1 MAIISNGT
9 TIANAGAFN
18 ASLGSQVLIKSITA
32 SSDSTISFVDGAS
45 SVVFDNTYPIYVFK
59 FINIHPATDGADL
72 TFNGSTDGGSNYNTT
87 KTTTSF
93 YGYHNEGDSAAA
105 VAYEGSHDVA
115 QSTGYCQIGGDALGA
130 DNDQSCSG
138 TMFIFSPSS
147 TTFVKHFIVN
157 MNTLTEADY
166 SVNQYTAGYMNTTS
180 AVDAVDFKMSS
191 GNIDSG
197 TIKLYGIKDS

>member
-1 MAIISNGT
+1 MALVKYNNNSISSVT
-9 TIANAGAFN
+9 ALDSIASG
-18 ASLGSQVLIKSITA
+18 SLVLLATNNITSGVA
-32 SSDSTISFVDGAS
+32 SSSFTSNIDSTY
-45 SVVFDNTYPIYVFK
+45 NTYMFK
-59 FINIHPATDGADL
+59 FINIHPATDSADL

-87 KTTTSF
+87 KTTTTF

-105 VAYEGSHDVA
+105 LSYEAEHDIA
-115 QSTGYCQIGGDALGA
+115 QGTGYCQIGGDALGA

-157 MNTLTEADY
+157 MNTLTGADY
-166 SVNQYTAGYMNTTS
+166 SVNEYTAGYMNTTS
-180 AVDAVDFKMSS
+180 AVDAVDFKMST

-197 TIKLYGIKDS
+197 VIKMYGLRES

>member
-9 TIANAGAFN
+9 TIANAGAFSVN
-18 ASLGSQVLIKSITA
+18 LGSQVLIKTITA

-138 TMFIFSPSS
+138 TIRAQ
-147 TTFVKHFIVN
+147 
-157 MNTLTEADY
+157 L
-166 SVNQYTAGYMNTTS
+166 
-180 AVDAVDFKMSS
+180 
-191 GNIDSG
+191 
-197 TIKLYGIKDS
+197 L

>member
-1 MAIISNGT
+1 MALVKYNNNSISSVTALDSLPAGGLNLLAT
-9 TIANAGAFN
+9 NTITSG
-18 ASLGSQVLIKSITA
+18 VA
-32 SSDSTISFVDGAS
+32 SSSFTSNIDSTY
-45 SVVFDNTYPIYVFK
+45 NTYMFK

-87 KTTTSF
+87 KTTTTF

-105 VAYEGSHDVA
+105 LAYEALHDVA
-115 QSTGYCQIGGDALGA
+115 QSTGYCQIGGDAIGA

-157 MNTLTEADY
+157 MNTLTNADY
-166 SVNQYTAGYMNTTS
+166 SVNEYTAGYMNTTS
-180 AVDAVDFKMSS
+180 AVNAVDFKMDT

-197 TIKLYGIKDS
+197 VIKMYGLRES

>member
-1 MAIISNGT
+1 MALVKYNNNSISAVTALDSVPSGDMVLLATN
-9 TIANAGAFN
+9 TITSG
-18 ASLGSQVLIKSITA
+18 V
-32 SSDSTISFVDGAS
+32 SSSSFTSNIDSTY
-45 SVVFDNTYPIYVFK
+45 NTYMFK

-87 KTTTSF
+87 KTTTTF

-105 VAYEGSHDVA
+105 LGYEALHDVA
-115 QSTGYCQIGGDALGA
+115 QSTGYCQIGGDAIGA

-157 MNTLTEADY
+157 MNTLTNADY
-166 SVNQYTAGYMNTTS
+166 SVNEYTAGYMNTTS
-180 AVDAVDFKMSS
+180 AINAVDFKMDS

-197 TIKLYGIKDS
+197 VIKMYGLRES